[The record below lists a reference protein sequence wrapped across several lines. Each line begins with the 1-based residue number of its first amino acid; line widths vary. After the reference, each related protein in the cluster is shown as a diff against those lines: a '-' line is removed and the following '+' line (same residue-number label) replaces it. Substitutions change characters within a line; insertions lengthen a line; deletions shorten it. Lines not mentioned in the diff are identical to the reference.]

1 MRADWICTFVVMPRI
16 CKIKYFLCLPPPDR
30 LRRQKKRPES
40 AGRHFRE
47 QENIQCQRR
56 CLMRSQ

>member
-1 MRADWICTFVVMPRI
+1 MRADWICTFVVMFRI
-16 CKIKYFLCLPPPDR
+16 CKIKYFLCLPPPNR
-30 LRRQKKRPES
+30 LRQKKRPES
-40 AGRHFRE
+40 AGRHFRG